1 MEATSENLPEL
12 QQAQEALAQLS
23 SESLKVA
30 VEFIAYLQDK
40 ESREA
45 TEELLAIPNFLE
57 ELKEA
62 EEEVR
67 SGAVVSFENIRCDMS
82 IDSSTCN
89 LCS

>member
-23 SESLKVA
+23 AERLKIA
-30 VEFIAYLQDK
+30 VEFIAYLQEK

-45 TEELLAIPNFLE
+45 TEELLTIPNFLE
-57 ELKEA
+57 ELEEA

-67 SGAVVSFENIRCDMS
+67 SGAVVSFESIRRDV
-82 IDSSTCN
+82 
-89 LCS
+89 